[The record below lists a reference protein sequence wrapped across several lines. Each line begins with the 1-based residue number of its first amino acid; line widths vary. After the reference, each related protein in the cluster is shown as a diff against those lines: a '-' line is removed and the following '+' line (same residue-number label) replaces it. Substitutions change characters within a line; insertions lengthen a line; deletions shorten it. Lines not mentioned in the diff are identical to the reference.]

1 MNRKIVVGVVVI
13 AAVVAGLFFYRSN
26 GSQELH
32 YTGFVEGEERILRSE
47 VSGRL
52 VEVHF
57 EEGATVPAG
66 AVLATIADRDIRSRI
81 ASKTQEMAVLD
92 AEIRSLEERVQ
103 LVEATWGRELDASK
117 AELRAAESA
126 ASVALRSHDRESS
139 LAKTGASTA
148 QQLDDARARRDQA
161 RSQLDRAQDMVART
175 EAQGR
180 QVALARL
187 ELNAAR
193 ERRQLAEAQLEEL
206 AVQQSKFTILA
217 PAVPTVVQ
225 TQFLWPAELAQPG
238 AAIVSLLDPKDKFV
252 QLYLP
257 VEDSGRLRVG
267 QRVAIELDSEPGRR
281 IAGEVSFIADKAN
294 FTPEKIETR
303 SDRMGQVYRVKV
315 RILDEAERLRVG
327 TEGNVYLLDAD
338 TKTGS

>member
-1 MNRKIVVGVVVI
+1 MNRKIVLGILVIAVVV
-13 AAVVAGLFFYRSN
+13 VGMLFYRSS
-26 GSQELH
+26 GSGEVH

-52 VEVHF
+52 AEVHF
-57 EEGATVPAG
+57 AEGATVPAS
-66 AVLATIADRDIRSRI
+66 AVLATIEDRDIRSRI

-92 AEIRSLEERVQ
+92 AEIRTLEERIR

-126 ASVALRSHDRESS
+126 AAVALRSHERESS

-193 ERRQLAEAQLEEL
+193 ERRQLAEAQLAEL
-206 AVQQSKFTILA
+206 AVQQGKFTIVA
-217 PAVPTVVQ
+217 PPVATVVQ

-238 AAIVSLLDPKDKFV
+238 AAIISLLDPKDKFV

-327 TEGNVYLLDAD
+327 TEGNVYLLDSD
-338 TKTGS
+338 TTQGS